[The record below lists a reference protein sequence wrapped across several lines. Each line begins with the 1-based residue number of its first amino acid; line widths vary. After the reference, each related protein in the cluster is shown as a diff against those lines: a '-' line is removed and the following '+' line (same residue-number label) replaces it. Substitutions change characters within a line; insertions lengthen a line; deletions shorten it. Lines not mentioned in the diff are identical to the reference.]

1 MSQTTTTV
9 EEQVKAI
16 IQDAENGNSTV
27 PLYNDGFDDL
37 RNELKEA
44 FDEVWQ
50 TSVKCV
56 YISPHYRTTVILW
69 IFLTRMLGF
78 INHAPIL
85 LIDAI
90 GPGCGK
96 TTLSKFAALLCGSD
110 LVSRH
115 TNFTKAGLQKLVSK
129 IHFLDEFDSIE
140 TKHRNGVSNH
150 LNSCYEN
157 SGATAINAHGSTSN
171 FCFYSIAGINL
182 TRLLEPTTLSRSVH
196 VRVNF
201 PPQHVKLA
209 LDFAKMP
216 KDHLY
221 ETSRAI
227 DDMVEKYSDKLQHYF
242 KYVEYPQKKALTNR
256 SGDVWRNLFDLATLI
271 GEECV
276 ERLMTCVSRQIE
288 PVDFPDEQY
297 FVSVR
302 QYKEPDEPTI
312 YDGSEVVC
320 TDSST
325 NDFLTA
331 VKAVLE
337 FYRDQSSTGIHTKV
351 LFELVSKLNVQ
362 GAPVAQ
368 RSMARYMTSLGIN
381 FNKNVDRNSGYRF
394 DETNQILDTT
404 YRHAIDHDLYE
415 EYLSVLKS

>member
-9 EEQVKAI
+9 EEQVKTI

-27 PLYNDGFDDL
+27 PLYDGFDDL

-50 TSVKCV
+50 TSVKC
-56 YISPHYRTTVILW
+56 IFIQPCYRTAVILW
-69 IFLTRMLGF
+69 IFLTRMRDF
-78 INHAPIL
+78 VHHAPIL
-85 LIDAI
+85 LIDAN

-96 TTLSKFAALLCGSD
+96 TTLSKFTAVMCGLSLETRRFD
-110 LVSRH
+110 Y
-115 TNFTKAGLQKLVSK
+115 TKAGLQKENSPINL
-129 IHFLDEFDSIE
+129 LDEFDSIDRKNQKNL
-140 TKHRNGVSNH
+140 TNYLTSGF
-150 LNSCYEN
+150 EN
-157 SGATAINAHGSTSN
+157 TGAKATNARGSTSN
-171 FCFYSIAGINL
+171 FCFNSIAGINL
-182 TRLLEPTTLSRSVH
+182 THVLTPATLSRSIR
-196 VRVNF
+196 VRVS
-201 PPQHVKLA
+201 PPPPKIKLD
-209 LDFAKMP
+209 LDFSAMP

-221 ETSRAI
+221 KTALAI
-227 DDMVEKYSDKLQHYF
+227 DDMVAKYSDKLEHYF
-242 KYVEYPQKKALTNR
+242 KYVEYPQKNALVNR
-256 SGDVWRNLFDLATLI
+256 TGDVWRNLFNLATLL
-271 GEECV
+271 GEV
-276 ERLMTCVSRQIE
+276 YVKHLMTCVTRQIE

-312 YDGSEVVC
+312 YDGSDVVC

-404 YRHAIDHDLYE
+404 YRHAIDPDLYE
-415 EYLSVLKS
+415 KYLQLLKA

>member
-1 MSQTTTTV
+1 MTQTTTTV

-50 TSVKCV
+50 TSVKC
-56 YISPHYRTTVILW
+56 IFIQPCYRTAVILW
-69 IFLTRMLGF
+69 IFLTRMRDF
-78 INHAPIL
+78 VNHAPIL
-85 LIDAI
+85 LIDAN

-96 TTLSKFAALLCGSD
+96 TTLSKFTAVMCGLS
-110 LVSRH
+110 LETRH
-115 TNFTKAGLQKLVSK
+115 TDYTKAGLQKENAP
-129 IHFLDEFDSIE
+129 ICMLDEFDSID
-140 TKHRNGVSNH
+140 RNKQKNLTNYLTS
-150 LNSCYEN
+150 SFEN
-157 SGATAINAHGSTSN
+157 TGAKATNAHGSISN
-171 FCFYSIAGINL
+171 FCFNSIAGINL
-182 TRLLEPTTLSRSVH
+182 THVLAPATLSRSVR
-196 VRVNF
+196 VRVTL
-201 PPQHVKLA
+201 PPTHVKLV
-209 LDFAKMP
+209 LNFLEMP

-221 ETSRAI
+221 ETAHAI
-227 DDMVEKYSDKLQHYF
+227 TDMVEKYSDQLKHYF
-242 KYVEYPQKKALTNR
+242 KYVEYPQKKALLNR
-256 SGDVWRNLFDLATLI
+256 TGDVWRNLFNLATLI

-276 ERLMTCVSRQIE
+276 ERLMTCVSLQPE
-288 PVDFPDEQY
+288 PLDFPDEQY
-297 FVSVR
+297 YVTVR
-302 QYKEPDEPTI
+302 QYKEAEEPII
-312 YDGSEVVC
+312 YDGSDVVC

-331 VKAVLE
+331 VKAVLN

-368 RSMARYMTSLGIN
+368 RSMARYMTSLGLK
-381 FNKNVDRNSGYRF
+381 FDKNVDRNSGYRF
-394 DETNQILDTT
+394 DRTNQILDST

-415 EYLSVLKS
+415 KYLSVLKA

>member
-1 MSQTTTTV
+1 MTQTTTTV

-27 PLYNDGFDDL
+27 PLYDGFDDL

-56 YISPHYRTTVILW
+56 YISPHYRAACILW
-69 IFLTRMLGF
+69 VFLSRMRDF
-78 INHAPIL
+78 ISYAPIL
-85 LIDAI
+85 LLDAN

-96 TTLSKFAALLCGSD
+96 TTLTNFLGSMCGAVSSYSD
-110 LVSRH
+110 
-115 TNFTKAGLQKLVSK
+115 FTKAGLKGVDTYVRL
-129 IHFLDEFDSIE
+129 LDEVDSASKK
-140 TKHRNGVSNH
+140 TKADIANYLHSNFQKT
-150 LNSCYEN
+150 
-157 SGATAINAHGSTSN
+157 GAQAINAHGSSSG
-171 FCFYSIAGINL
+171 FVFHSLAGINL
-182 TRLLEPTTLSRSVH
+182 LHWLQKATISRGIH
-196 VRVNF
+196 IRVNR
-201 PPQHVKLA
+201 PPSNVKLEFE
-209 LDFAKMP
+209 LENMP
-216 KDHLY
+216 KEHLS
-221 ETSRAI
+221 ETSKAI
-227 DDMVEKYSDKLQHYF
+227 DDMVAKYSDKLQHYF
-242 KYVEYPQKKALTNR
+242 KYVEYPQKKALVNR
-256 SGDVWRNLFDLATLI
+256 TGDVWRNLFNLATLI
-271 GEECV
+271 GEDHV
-276 ERLMTCVSRQIE
+276 KHLMTCVSLQPE
-288 PVDFPDEQY
+288 PLDFPEEQY
-297 FVSVR
+297 FLTVR
-302 QYKEPDEPTI
+302 QYKDAEEPTI
-312 YDGSEVVC
+312 YDGNDVVC

-331 VKAVLE
+331 VKAVLN
-337 FYRDQSSTGIHTKV
+337 FYRDKSSTGIHTKV

-415 EYLSVLKS
+415 KYLKVLQANVA

>member
-1 MSQTTTTV
+1 MSQTTITV

-56 YISPHYRTTVILW
+56 YISPHYRAACILW
-69 IFLTRMLGF
+69 VFLSRMRDF
-78 INHAPIL
+78 ISYAPIL
-85 LIDAI
+85 LLDAN

-96 TTLSKFAALLCGSD
+96 TTLTNFLGFMCNASKSYSD
-110 LVSRH
+110 
-115 TNFTKAGLQKLVSK
+115 FTKAGLKGVDTHVRL
-129 IHFLDEFDSIE
+129 LDEVDSLSKK
-140 TKHRNGVSNH
+140 TKTDIPNYLHSNFQKT
-150 LNSCYEN
+150 
-157 SGATAINAHGSTSN
+157 GAQAINAHGSSSG
-171 FCFYSIAGINL
+171 FVFHSLAGINL
-182 TRLLEPTTLSRSVH
+182 LQWLPKATISRGIHIH
-196 VRVNF
+196 VNR
-201 PPQHVKLA
+201 PPSNVKLEFE
-209 LDFAKMP
+209 LDAMP
-216 KDHLY
+216 EEHLS
-221 ETSRAI
+221 ETSKAI
-227 DDMVEKYSDKLQHYF
+227 DDMVAKYSDKLQHYF
-242 KYVEYPQKKALTNR
+242 KYVEYPQKKALVNR
-256 SGDVWRNLFDLATLI
+256 TVDVWRNLFNLATLI
-271 GEECV
+271 GEDYV
-276 ERLMTCVSRQIE
+276 KYLMTCVSLQPE
-288 PVDFPDEQY
+288 PLDLPDEQY
-297 FVSVR
+297 FMTVR
-302 QYKEPDEPTI
+302 QYKEAEEPKI
-312 YDGSEVVC
+312 YDGSDEIS

-368 RSMARYMTSLGIN
+368 RSMARYMTTLG
-381 FNKNVDRNSGYRF
+381 FKFDKNVDRNSGYRF
-394 DETNQILDTT
+394 DRTNQILDST

-415 EYLSVLKS
+415 KYLQLLKA